1 LRDYA
6 RRFRRDGNEKG
17 KRQVPDPQG
26 AFAGV
31 LSRVQVNAPFQ
42 YLVDGYLEL
51 FLRCHINPEIGFDA
65 SALDRRDELP
75 LERTARL
82 FMEYGR
88 TVTLHGP
95 FMDLAPGALDE
106 KIREVT
112 ARRLLE
118 TMELV
123 PLFRPLCVVFHVGYD
138 DRCYNA
144 CRQEWLAR
152 SLATWE
158 PVARRAEELGVTISL
173 ENVYEQTPEMIIALL
188 DSLSARNVGFCLD
201 VGHQNAFSTT
211 PLKEWL
217 KVLGPRLREVHL
229 HDNSGRG
236 DDHEPIGSGSVA
248 FPTLFA
254 YLVET
259 GLRPVITLEPHT
271 EASLWKS
278 LEALERLWPWVGE
291 APPVSRAKYDSRDLG
306 RRGSENWTRS
316 DQ

>member
-1 LRDYA
+1 MASHCRPSRDCAHPLR
-6 RRFRRDGNEKG
+6 RNGNEKG

-31 LSRVQVNAPFQ
+31 LSCVQVNAPFQ
-42 YLVDGYLEL
+42 QLVDGYLDL
-51 FLRCHINPEIGFDA
+51 FLRYRINPEIGFDG

-75 LERTARL
+75 LEQVARL
-82 FMEYGR
+82 FMEHGR

-95 FMDLAPGALDE
+95 FMDLAPGAVDD

-123 PLFRPLCVVFHVGYD
+123 PLFRPLSVVFHVGYD
-138 DRCYNA
+138 DRCYQGF
-144 CRQEWLAR
+144 RQEWLAG

-158 PVARRAEELGVTISL
+158 PIARRAEGLGVMVSL
-173 ENVYEQTPEMIIALL
+173 ENLYEQTPDMIVALL
-188 DSLSARNVGFCLD
+188 DSLSSRNVGFCLD
-201 VGHQNAFSTT
+201 VGHQNAFSNT
-211 PLKEWL
+211 PLAEWL
-217 KVLGPRLREVHL
+217 KALGSRLKEIHL
-229 HDNSGRG
+229 HDNDGRG
-236 DDHEPIGSGSVA
+236 DDHQPIGRGSVA
-248 FPTLFA
+248 FSTLFA

-278 LEALERLWPWVGE
+278 LEALETLWPWMND
-291 APPVSRAKYDSRDLG
+291 APTVNRV
-306 RRGSENWTRS
+306 NV
-316 DQ
+316 

>member
-1 LRDYA
+1 MAFHRRPWRDRAQPLR
-6 RRFRRDGNEKG
+6 RNGNKKG

-26 AFAGV
+26 ACAGV
-31 LSRVQVNAPFQ
+31 LSCVQVNAPFRQ
-42 YLVDGYLEL
+42 LVDGYLDL
-51 FLRCHINPEIGFDA
+51 FLRCRINPEIGFDA

-75 LERTARL
+75 LEQVARS
-82 FMEYGR
+82 FRENGR

-95 FMDLAPGALDE
+95 FMDLAPGALDG

-123 PLFRPLCVVFHVGYD
+123 PLFRPLSVVFHVGYD

-144 CRQEWLAR
+144 YRQEWLAG

-158 PVARRAEELGVTISL
+158 PMARRAEGLGVMISL
-173 ENVYEQTPEMIIALL
+173 ENVYEQTPDMIVALL
-188 DSLSARNVGFCLD
+188 DSLSSRNVGFCLD
-201 VGHQNAFSTT
+201 VGHQNAFSTR
-211 PLKEWL
+211 PLAEWL
-217 KVLGPRLREVHL
+217 KVLGSRLMEVHL
-229 HDNSGRG
+229 HDNDGRG
-236 DDHEPIGSGSVA
+236 DDHQPIGGGRVA
-248 FPTLFA
+248 FSTLFA

-278 LEALERLWPWVGE
+278 LEALETLWPWVDE
-291 APPVSRAKYDSRDLG
+291 APTVNRL
-306 RRGSENWTRS
+306 NV
-316 DQ
+316 